1 MVPRHFCLWLESTA
15 RAVHNE
21 RMNRQML
28 HLFFCPALMALPS
41 THTSLQ
47 KEETILSLV
56 QKGVVYLKNLDLQKR
71 HLQGPT
77 EVPRKFKHHL

>member
-1 MVPRHFCLWLESTA
+1 MLLSITQNFYGNKTGFVRLGHISILMITGSFCIP
-15 RAVHNE
+15 VKK
-21 RMNRQML
+21 
-28 HLFFCPALMALPS
+28 

-47 KEETILSLV
+47 KEEIILSLV
-56 QKGVVYLKNLDLQKR
+56 QTRVVHLKNLDLQKR